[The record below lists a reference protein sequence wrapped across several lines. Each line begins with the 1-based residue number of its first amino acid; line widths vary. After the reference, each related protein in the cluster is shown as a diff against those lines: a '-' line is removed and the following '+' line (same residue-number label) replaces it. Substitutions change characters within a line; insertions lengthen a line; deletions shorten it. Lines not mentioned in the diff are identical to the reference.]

1 MRAILIGATGLIG
14 GLLLDKLLKDPV
26 FSKIKLISR
35 RPAGIQHNKLEEVI
49 IHFDDEASFRKEI
62 THADLL
68 FSCVGTTQKQVKGD
82 NDAYRKIDFDIP
94 VHAARYCAAQNI
106 SKFLLVSS
114 VGANAASSNF
124 YLRLKGET
132 EAAVLS
138 QSIPSVYIMR
148 PSMLLGKR
156 ANSRLGED
164 IGQPV
169 MRFLSLFFFG
179 GLTKYKAIH
188 ANDVARAMIMASKQ
202 TVTGKFIC
210 EYEQM
215 KKMG

>member
-1 MRAILIGATGLIG
+1 MRAILIGGTGLIG

-35 RPAGIQHNKLEEVI
+35 RTAGIQHPKLEEAI
-49 IHFDDEASFRKEI
+49 IRFDDAESFRKEV
-62 THADLL
+62 TATDVL
-68 FSCVGTTQKQVKGD
+68 FSCAGTTRQQVKGD
-82 NDAYRKIDFDIP
+82 LEAYRKIDFDIA
-94 VHAARYCAAQNI
+94 VNAAKYCAAQHTP
-106 SKFLLVSS
+106 KFLLVSS
-114 VGANAASSNF
+114 VGANATSSNF

-148 PSMLLGKR
+148 PSMLLG
-156 ANSRLGED
+156 SRPQARMGEI

-169 MRFLSLFFFG
+169 KRLLSLFFVG
-179 GLTKYKAIH
+179 GFSKYKAIH
-188 ANDVARAMIMASKQ
+188 ANDVAEAMLIASKQ

-210 EYEQM
+210 EYREM
-215 KKMG
+215 RKLF